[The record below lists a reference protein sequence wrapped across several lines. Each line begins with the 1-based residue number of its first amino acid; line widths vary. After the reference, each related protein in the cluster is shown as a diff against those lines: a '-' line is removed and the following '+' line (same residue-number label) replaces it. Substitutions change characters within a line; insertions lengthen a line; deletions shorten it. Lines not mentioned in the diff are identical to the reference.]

1 MTTMNDPYKAYL
13 LKETLQHYAQI
24 AVMNGIIAAAG
35 GTMSLKDFAETCFY
49 KDFRNYHLNGVD
61 EDNKGEV
68 IHLLKQPIIKS
79 VELGVTDLSSHP
91 ALNYHFTFETIGSF
105 QTYGLKAKSFT
116 DMMKSAQ
123 RADLPH
129 LPSSTPR
136 AAFAAMA
143 LDGGSEAVKDYLGLE
158 IDAATFQDL
167 HQLTIIA
174 LQSIGYSL
182 DDAAEQKEALY
193 AQYIGDAVKSKAS
206 WMCSTA
212 PEQICYYDLDDPTQD
227 YCIFCGSPRERI

>member
-13 LKETLQHYAQI
+13 LKETLQHHAQI

-35 GTMSLKDFAETCFY
+35 GTMSLKDFARICFY
-49 KDFRNYHLNGVD
+49 KDFQNDNLTGID
-61 EDNKGEV
+61 EKNKGEV
-68 IHLLKQPIIKS
+68 LDFFDQPIIS
-79 VELGVTDLSSHP
+79 AVELGVTDLSSHP

-116 DMMKSAQ
+116 EIMEGAQ
-123 RADLPH
+123 RANLPY

-136 AAFAAMA
+136 KAFAAMA
-143 LDGGSEAVKDYLGLE
+143 LEGAKEAFEAYLGLE
-158 IDAATFQDL
+158 IDTTSVQNL
-167 HQLTIIA
+167 NELIIIA
-174 LQSIGYSL
+174 LQTIGYSL

-193 AQYIGDAVKSKAS
+193 AQYIGGAVKSEAS

-212 PEQICYYDLDDPTQD
+212 PEKICYYAIDDRTQD
-227 YCIFCGSPRERI
+227 SCIFCGSPRE